1 MTIVTLQVTA
11 PALKWTGLNFE
22 TTVEGT
28 EKTTND

>member
-1 MTIVTLQVTA
+1 MIRQVTA